1 MDCAATQAA
10 SGVCPTPQSTHH
22 LRQSQGHLQTPHPA
36 PRQHNPRRSWTSEIR
51 AKLAGTAMLKPQ
63 RDRRR
68 ACAIEVRC
76 HLIVAKFC
84 PSNPNGAKLNQKYE
98 PTPDGLSVSAHGG
111 LFAVLAPPSPRLVP
125 ALYCPLG
132 ALHLHRGVPW
142 TVTSASKKPWTCTCA
157 RCASLSIR
165 CAVVCDTPARGHVP
179 VAELTVMTQCAVAA
193 TCMWL
198 TCCPV
203 CAGCWATVRDP
214 ILLWMVAT
222 PVTHH
227 VATAPVPSSWYVLL
241 WSVLPPCVRGSVL
254 SSTLGLVA
262 ELVFVCA
269 RVRSVRMHRMHTLQ
283 PMTPPLRPTRM
294 PFRPWT
300 R

>member
-1 MDCAATQAA
+1 MLRRKQLAECAQHLN
-10 SGVCPTPQSTHH
+10 SRITHH
-22 LRQSQGHLQTPHPA
+22 LRQSQGRLQTPHPA
-36 PRQHNPRRSWTSEIR
+36 PRQHTPRRSWTSEIR

-68 ACAIEVRC
+68 ACVIEVRC

-198 TCCPV
+198 TCRCAQAVGRRFEIRYCCGWWRRQSHTTWPRHRCPV
-203 CAGCWATVRDP
+203 RGTFCCGVSCRRVCVGVCSPARWAWSLSWCLYVRVFALFACTGC
-214 ILLWMVAT
+214 
-222 PVTHH
+222 TH
-227 VATAPVPSSWYVLL
+227 SS
-241 WSVLPPCVRGSVL
+241 R
-254 SSTLGLVA
+254 
-262 ELVFVCA
+262 
-269 RVRSVRMHRMHTLQ
+269 
-283 PMTPPLRPTRM
+283 
-294 PFRPWT
+294 
-300 R
+300 